1 MCCSHIFFR
10 YSHIVTSKFL
20 FLNHTKSI
28 YLKLNEMLDFFHM
41 KARKDMLQLMLNAHK
56 DTADK
61 DDIHNMTSY
70 SGNSNKWKDRGN
82 V

>member
-1 MCCSHIFFR
+1 
-10 YSHIVTSKFL
+10 
-20 FLNHTKSI
+20 
-28 YLKLNEMLDFFHM
+28 M

-82 V
+82 FINSLY